1 MNLAQ
6 PILNHARSQPEA
18 VALTDGERSLTYRE
32 LAATVLRTCS
42 HLASL
47 GVQPGHRV
55 GLRLKE
61 TWAHVVVLLAV
72 ARMGA
77 VAVQIDWRSRLAETA
92 RIARALELTLVLVE
106 SDDACALDCPV
117 VGLDAGWQQR
127 VSAEDLPSGL
137 PSDGQAPFV
146 ISQTSGTTGAPKF
159 VQVTHLQYYFATLT
173 LIDFVALPRHC
184 RYLSTLP
191 LFFSGGL
198 RGCMAHLL
206 RGDCVILYPPLFS
219 AREYVAAAT
228 GYRATVG
235 FVVPTVVRQLL
246 EIADGSGHLLR
257 GMDALLCTGA
267 PMFPDEKREAARK
280 LTPNFYDQYGTA
292 AIGGI
297 SMLRPSD
304 IAEQAES
311 VGQPHPLVEIEM
323 VDESDRP
330 VPPGVVGRIR
340 CRGPGLGSGVSG
352 PSGWESAAEGFHDGW
367 SYTGELAAIDELGY
381 IFIKGRVSDVII
393 SGGAKIYP
401 GEIEAVLQDHPAVAE
416 AAVVGCRTPANE
428 EVAVAFVVARRPVDV
443 AELMAHCRVR
453 LTSYRIPR
461 EIRLAAQL
469 PRNSVGKVNKLDLTK
484 RFAASDRRDSQA

>member
-6 PILNHARSQPEA
+6 AILNHARSQPEA
-18 VALTDGERSLTYRE
+18 VALIDGDRLVSYRE

-47 GVQPGHRV
+47 GVLPGRRV

-61 TWAHVVVLLAV
+61 TWEHVVALLAV

-77 VAVQIDWRSRLAETA
+77 VAVQIDWRARPAETA
-92 RIARALELTLVLVE
+92 RIAAALELSLVLVE
-106 SDDACALDCPV
+106 ADDACSLDCRIVALDRAWHQ
-117 VGLDAGWQQR
+117 G
-127 VSAEDLPSGL
+127 VSAADLPDGL
-137 PSDGQAPFV
+137 PSDWGAPFV

-173 LIDFVALPRHC
+173 LIDFVTLPRRS

-198 RGCMAHLL
+198 RGCMGHLL

-219 AREYVAAAT
+219 AREYLTAAT

-246 EIADGSGHLLR
+246 EIADGSALLLG

-267 PMFPDEKREAARK
+267 PLFPDEKREAARK

-297 SMLRPSD
+297 SMLRPRD
-304 IAEQAES
+304 IAERAES
-311 VGQPHPLVEIEM
+311 VGQPHPLVEIET
-323 VDESDRP
+323 VDEADRP
-330 VPPGVVGRIR
+330 VPRGAVGRIR
-340 CRGPGLGSGVSG
+340 CRGPGLGTGISG

-381 IFIKGRVSDVII
+381 ISIKGRVSDVIM

-416 AAVVGCRTPANE
+416 AAVVGCRTPTNE
-428 EVAVAFVVARRPVDV
+428 DAAVAFVVARRGLDV
-443 AELMAHCRVR
+443 AELIAHCRQR

-461 EIRLAAQL
+461 EIRLVTQL
-469 PRNSVGKVNKLDLTK
+469 PRNSVGKVNKQDLAK
-484 RFAASDRRDSQA
+484 RFAASDRRD